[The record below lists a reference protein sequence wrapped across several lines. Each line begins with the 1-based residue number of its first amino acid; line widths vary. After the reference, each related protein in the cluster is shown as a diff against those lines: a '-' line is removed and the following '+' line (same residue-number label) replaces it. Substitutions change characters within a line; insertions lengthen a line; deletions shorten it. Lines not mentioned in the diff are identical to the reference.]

1 MKKPKSKGIYVSH
14 LKAIKRKAK
23 VGMVLEMIH
32 ESMYWGMVA
41 LAGFI
46 TGIAATLIF

>member
-1 MKKPKSKGIYVSH
+1 MKQKSKGVNVNH

-23 VGMVLEMIH
+23 VGMVLELIQ